1 MANEQSVIELI
12 FNGIDRTGQA
22 TQAAL
27 QNVGKFAGSVQSA
40 TQPVADM
47 TAAAVKLEAG
57 IIATGVAVV
66 ALGIKMAGDFDTAFR
81 QISTLFEASDEDLA
95 GFKEAILSYSSTS
108 SMAMKDI
115 TEAISAAVGSG
126 VKWSDSLALIA
137 TAEKLAVAT
146 RADLKSTTE
155 VLVSTMNAYGI
166 QTQDAGK
173 VSDLFFQIIADGKI
187 EMGDLSQSLAN
198 ITPISAAA
206 GVSLEEV
213 GAAIAVL
220 TAGGMQPST
229 AIDALK
235 SAISNII
242 KPSKQA
248 SDMAVELGVEFNAA
262 ALKSKGLA
270 GVLDDVARATGGN
283 TDKMAILFGDVTGLA
298 AVLSLT
304 GPQAEA
310 FAKSIESMGDS
321 AGAVDAAFQK
331 MTDSVDESTAKI
343 TSAMTALLIRIGAPL
358 LDEFGGITKA
368 IAAIF
373 NALGASVKEGELGG
387 LVKYVEGL
395 MKELQA
401 TLETVA
407 KNMPAALAGADF
419 SGFTK
424 GIDVVV
430 KSIKDLFGGIDLST
444 VNGLQSAIELVG
456 AAFLG
461 LSSYVSGVID
471 SFKPLFDQLAGVASG
486 LDGIDSSIFKTAGEM
501 AGFVTQAN
509 LLAGGLIQLLPALES
524 LVALLL
530 LRNGAGVAGALAAA
544 ATAAGGLALAVGTAG
559 LGAAA
564 LAGGYGIGTLLNGP
578 IDALVTK
585 LTGSK
590 TTLGSWIYDLV
601 NAAKEAENMG
611 IKTGGAAGGVDKLG
625 KSATVAADGADLMC
639 TKAEEAAKGVDGLG
653 KSATGA
659 ADGTDLMCTKAEAA
673 AAGIYGLGNAVGGTD
688 DILQNANKT
697 TGLVIA
703 SYEELEGLV
712 VSGAIVWDKTSLSF
726 KTAEEWAKKLAA
738 ATTDTSEGT
747 KKLAAATGEA
757 SKGITGVKT
766 IIDETTG
773 KVIGY
778 EQAMTKGGAATKA
791 IAEDTK
797 KAEEATRKWAEEVA
811 KMDFQE
817 KLKLIESQTKI
828 TTATIEADAK
838 KAVAAFESIGTS
850 IDSTGKVLET
860 LFGAMAGMDAFG
872 EKWHLFKD
880 QVEKENEHRDK
891 AFAIQEKMMEAQIA
905 QMEAQTQ
912 QLLKGEGLIKIDGAG
927 LKPHLEAFMWE
938 ILSEIQVKV
947 NKDGLKMLLGV

>member
-1 MANEQSVIELI
+1 MATASSVIELI

-66 ALGIKMAGDFDTAFR
+66 ALGIKMAGDFDAAFR

-95 GFKEAILSYSSTS
+95 GFKEAILSYASTS

-248 SDMAVELGVEFNAA
+248 SDMAVELGIEFNAA

-401 TLETVA
+401 TLEAAA

-419 SGFTK
+419 SGFTR
-424 GIDVVV
+424 GIDIVV

-509 LLAGGLIQLLPALES
+509 LLAGGINSLLPALEA
-524 LVALLL
+524 LVAILL
-530 LRNGAGVAGALAAA
+530 LRQGAGLLGAMSSAAAGAAGLAASLGSA
-544 ATAAGGLALAVGTAG
+544 GLVAAAG
-559 LGAAA
+559 AA
-564 LAGGYGIGTLLNGP
+564 GYGVGTLLVEP
-578 IDALVTK
+578 INQMVSAM
-585 LTGSK
+585 TGSQ

-601 NAAKEAENMG
+601 NGGDAAADLGE
-611 IKTGGAAGGVDKLG
+611 KTTGAADGVETLG
-625 KSATVAADGADLMC
+625 TSATVAADGADLMC
-639 TKAEEAAKGVDGLG
+639 TKAEEAAKGMDGLG
-653 KSATGA
+653 EAVTDASGAVKDSKNPFESANA
-659 ADGTDLMCTKAEAA
+659 AMLAVFAA
-673 AAGIYGLGNAVGGTD
+673 SEKAAGGST
-688 DILQNANKT
+688 
-697 TGLVIA
+697 
-703 SYEELEGLV
+703 
-712 VSGAIVWDKTSLSF
+712 
-726 KTAEEWAKKLAA
+726 
-738 ATTDTSEGT
+738 
-747 KKLAAATGEA
+747 KLAAATGEA

-797 KAEEATRKWAEEVA
+797 KAEEATRKWNEEVA
-811 KMDFQE
+811 KMNFQE

-838 KAVAAFESIGTS
+838 KTVAAFESIGAS
-850 IDSTGKVLET
+850 ITSTGEVLST
-860 LFGAMAGMDAFG
+860 LFGAMAGMDTFG

-880 QVEKENEHRDK
+880 QVEKENEHRDRSFELQQK
-891 AFAIQEKMMEAQIA
+891 LTEAQIE
-905 QMEAQTQ
+905 QMKAQTDA
-912 QLLKGEGLIKIDGAG
+912 LLKGDGLIKIDGAG

-947 NKDGLKMLLGV
+947 NKDGLKMLLGA

>member
-1 MANEQSVIELI
+1 MATASSVIELI

-95 GFKEAILSYSSTS
+95 GFKEAILSYASTS

-126 VKWSDSLALIA
+126 VEWSDSLALIA

-146 RADLKSTTE
+146 RADLKGTTE

-166 QTQDAGK
+166 QTKDASR

-187 EMGDLSQSLAN
+187 EMNDLSQSLAR

-206 GVSLEEV
+206 GVSLDEM

-235 SAISNII
+235 SALSNII
-242 KPSKQA
+242 KPSSEA
-248 SDMAVELGVEFNAA
+248 SKLATELGIEFNAA

-395 MKELQA
+395 MKEMQA

-471 SFKPLFDQLAGVASG
+471 SFKPLFDQLAGVADG
-486 LDGIDSSIFKTAGEM
+486 LDGVDSSIFKTAGEM

-509 LLAGGLIQLLPALES
+509 LLAGGINSLLPALEA
-524 LVALLL
+524 LVAILL
-530 LRNGAGVAGALAAA
+530 LRQGAGLLGAMSSAAAGAAGLAASLGSA
-544 ATAAGGLALAVGTAG
+544 GLVAAAG
-559 LGAAA
+559 AA
-564 LAGGYGIGTLLNGP
+564 GYGVGTLLVEP
-578 IDALVTK
+578 INNMVSAM
-585 LTGSK
+585 TGSQ
-590 TTLGSWIYDLV
+590 TTLGSWIYDLL
-601 NAAKEAENMG
+601 NGGDAAADLGE
-611 IKTGGAAGGVDKLG
+611 KTTGAADGVETLG
-625 KSATVAADGADLMC
+625 ASATVAADGADLMC
-639 TKAEEAAKGVDGLG
+639 TKAEEAAKGMDGLG
-653 KSATGA
+653 EAVTDASGAVKDSKNPFESANAAMLAVFAASEKA
-659 ADGTDLMCTKAEAA
+659 ADGST
-673 AAGIYGLGNAVGGTD
+673 
-688 DILQNANKT
+688 
-697 TGLVIA
+697 
-703 SYEELEGLV
+703 
-712 VSGAIVWDKTSLSF
+712 
-726 KTAEEWAKKLAA
+726 
-738 ATTDTSEGT
+738 
-747 KKLAAATGEA
+747 KLAAATGEA
-757 SKGITGVKT
+757 SKGITGVKA

-811 KMDFQE
+811 KMNFQE

-828 TTATIEADAK
+828 TTATIEADSR

-850 IDSTGKVLET
+850 ITSTGDVLGK
-860 LFGAMAGMDAFG
+860 LFEQFANGDMSLSD
-872 EKWHLFKD
+872 KW
-880 QVEKENEHRDK
+880 QIEEQIAKENEHRDRSFELQK
-891 AFAIQEKMMEAQIA
+891 KLTEAQIE
-905 QMEAQTQ
+905 QMKAQTDA
-912 QLLKGEGLIKIDGAG
+912 LLKGDGLIKIDGAG

>member
-1 MANEQSVIELI
+1 MASEQSVIELI

-66 ALGIKMAGDFDTAFR
+66 ALGVKMAGDFDAAFR

-95 GFKEAILSYSSTS
+95 GFKEAILSYASTS

-242 KPSKQA
+242 KPSEQA
-248 SDMAVELGVEFNAA
+248 AKVATELGIEFNAA

-358 LDEFGGITKA
+358 LDELGGITKA
-368 IAAIF
+368 IAAVF

-387 LVKYVEGL
+387 LVEYVDGL

-430 KSIKDLFGGIDLST
+430 QSIKDLFGGIDLST

-471 SFKPLFDQLAGVASG
+471 SFKPLFDQLAGVADG
-486 LDGIDSSIFKTAGEM
+486 LDGVGSSIFKTAGEM

-509 LLAGGLIQLLPALES
+509 LLAGGLNSLLPALEA
-524 LVALLL
+524 LVAILL
-530 LRNGAGVAGALAAA
+530 LRQGAGLVGAMASAAAGAAGLAASLGSA
-544 ATAAGGLALAVGTAG
+544 GLVAAAG
-559 LGAAA
+559 AA
-564 LAGGYGIGTLLNGP
+564 GYGVGTLLVEP
-578 IDALVTK
+578 INNMVSAM
-585 LTGSK
+585 TGSQ
-590 TTLGSWIYDLV
+590 TTLGSWIYDLL
-601 NAAKEAENMG
+601 NGGDAAADLGE
-611 IKTGGAAGGVDKLG
+611 KTTGAADGVETLG
-625 KSATVAADGADLMC
+625 TSATVAADGADLMC
-639 TKAEEAAKGVDGLG
+639 TKAEEAAKGMDGLG
-653 KSATGA
+653 EAVTDASGAVKDSKNPFESANAAMLAVFAASEKA
-659 ADGTDLMCTKAEAA
+659 ADGST
-673 AAGIYGLGNAVGGTD
+673 
-688 DILQNANKT
+688 
-697 TGLVIA
+697 
-703 SYEELEGLV
+703 
-712 VSGAIVWDKTSLSF
+712 
-726 KTAEEWAKKLAA
+726 
-738 ATTDTSEGT
+738 
-747 KKLAAATGEA
+747 KLAAATGAA
-757 SKGITGVKT
+757 SKGIAGVKT

-778 EQAMTKGGAATKA
+778 EQAMTKGGAATKV

-828 TTATIEADAK
+828 TTATIEADSR
-838 KAVAAFESIGTS
+838 KAVAAFESISTS
-850 IDSTGKVLET
+850 IGSTGDVLGK
-860 LFGAMAGMDAFG
+860 LFEQFANGDMSLSD
-872 EKWHLFKD
+872 KWQIED
-880 QVEKENEHRDK
+880 QIDKENKHRDR
-891 AFAIQEKMMEAQIA
+891 AFEIQEKMMEAQIKN
-905 QMEAQTQ
+905 MEAQTQ
-912 QLLKGEGLIKIDGAG
+912 QLLKGDGLIKIDGAG

>member
-1 MANEQSVIELI
+1 MATASSVIELI

-66 ALGIKMAGDFDTAFR
+66 ALGIKMAGDFDAAFR

-95 GFKEAILSYSSTS
+95 GFKEAILSYASTS

-248 SDMAVELGVEFNAA
+248 SDMAVELGIEFNAA

-401 TLETVA
+401 TLEAVA

-419 SGFTK
+419 SGFTR
-424 GIDVVV
+424 GIDIVV

-509 LLAGGLIQLLPALES
+509 LLAGGINSLLPALEA
-524 LVALLL
+524 LVAILL
-530 LRNGAGVAGALAAA
+530 LRQGAGLLGAMSSAAAGAAGLAASLGSA
-544 ATAAGGLALAVGTAG
+544 GLVAAAG
-559 LGAAA
+559 AA
-564 LAGGYGIGTLLNGP
+564 GYGVGTLLVEP
-578 IDALVTK
+578 INQMVSAM
-585 LTGSK
+585 TGSQ

-601 NAAKEAENMG
+601 NGGDAAADLGE
-611 IKTGGAAGGVDKLG
+611 KTTGAADGVETLG
-625 KSATVAADGADLMC
+625 TSATVAADGADLMC
-639 TKAEEAAKGVDGLG
+639 TKAEEAAKGMDGLG
-653 KSATGA
+653 EAVTDASGAVKDSKNPFESANA
-659 ADGTDLMCTKAEAA
+659 AMLAVFAA
-673 AAGIYGLGNAVGGTD
+673 SEKAAGGST
-688 DILQNANKT
+688 
-697 TGLVIA
+697 
-703 SYEELEGLV
+703 
-712 VSGAIVWDKTSLSF
+712 
-726 KTAEEWAKKLAA
+726 
-738 ATTDTSEGT
+738 
-747 KKLAAATGEA
+747 KLAAATGEA

-828 TTATIEADAK
+828 TTATIEADSR
-838 KAVAAFESIGTS
+838 KAVAAFESISTS
-850 IDSTGKVLET
+850 IGSTGDVLGK
-860 LFGAMAGMDAFG
+860 LFEQFANGDMSLSD
-872 EKWHLFKD
+872 KWQIEEQID
-880 QVEKENEHRDK
+880 KENKHRDR
-891 AFAIQEKMMEAQIA
+891 AFEIQEKMMEAQIKN
-905 QMEAQTQ
+905 MEAQTQ
-912 QLLKGEGLIKIDGAG
+912 QLLKGEGLIKIDGTG

-947 NKDGLKMLLGV
+947 NKDGLKMLLGA

>member
-1 MANEQSVIELI
+1 MATASSVIELI

-66 ALGIKMAGDFDTAFR
+66 ALGIKMAGDFDAAFR

-95 GFKEAILSYSSTS
+95 GFKEAILSYASTS

-248 SDMAVELGVEFNAA
+248 SDMAVELGIEFNAA

-368 IAAIF
+368 IAAVF

-401 TLETVA
+401 TLEAAA

-430 KSIKDLFGGIDLST
+430 KSIEDLFGGIDLST
-444 VNGLQSAIELVG
+444 VSGLQSAIELVG

-471 SFKPLFDQLAGVASG
+471 SFKPLFDQLAGVADG
-486 LDGIDSSIFKTAGEM
+486 LDGVDSSIFKTAGEM

-509 LLAGGLIQLLPALES
+509 LLAGGLNSLLPALEA
-524 LVALLL
+524 LVAILL
-530 LRNGAGVAGALAAA
+530 LRQGAGLLGAMSSAAAGAAGLAASLGSA
-544 ATAAGGLALAVGTAG
+544 GLVAAAG
-559 LGAAA
+559 AA
-564 LAGGYGIGTLLNGP
+564 GYGVGTLLVEP
-578 IDALVTK
+578 INQMVSAM
-585 LTGSK
+585 TGSQ

-601 NAAKEAENMG
+601 NGGDAAADLGE
-611 IKTGGAAGGVDKLG
+611 KTAGAADGVETLG
-625 KSATVAADGADLMC
+625 ASATVAADGADLMC
-639 TKAEEAAKGVDGLG
+639 TKAEEAAKGMDGLG
-653 KSATGA
+653 EAVTDASGAVKDSKNPFESANAAMLAVFAASEKA
-659 ADGTDLMCTKAEAA
+659 ADGST
-673 AAGIYGLGNAVGGTD
+673 
-688 DILQNANKT
+688 
-697 TGLVIA
+697 
-703 SYEELEGLV
+703 
-712 VSGAIVWDKTSLSF
+712 
-726 KTAEEWAKKLAA
+726 
-738 ATTDTSEGT
+738 
-747 KKLAAATGEA
+747 KLAAATGEA

-797 KAEEATRKWAEEVA
+797 KAGDAVRKWNEEVA

-828 TTATIEADAK
+828 TTATIEADSK
-838 KAVAAFESIGTS
+838 KAVAAFESISTS

-860 LFGAMAGMDAFG
+860 LFGAMAGMDTYG

-912 QLLKGEGLIKIDGAG
+912 QLLKGEGLIKIDGTG

-947 NKDGLKMLLGV
+947 NKDGLKMLLGA

>member
-1 MANEQSVIELI
+1 MATASSVIELI

-47 TAAAVKLEAG
+47 TAAAVKLEVG

-66 ALGIKMAGDFDTAFR
+66 ALGIKMAGDFDAAFR
-81 QISTLFEASDEDLA
+81 QISTLFKASDEDLA
-95 GFKEAILSYSSTS
+95 GFKEAILSYASTS

-126 VKWSDSLALIA
+126 VEWSDSLALIA

-146 RADLKSTTE
+146 RADLKGTTE
-155 VLVSTMNAYGI
+155 VLVSTMKVYGI
-166 QTQDAGK
+166 ETKDAGK

-187 EMGDLSQSLAN
+187 EMNDLSQSLARL
-198 ITPISAAA
+198 TPISGAA
-206 GVSLEEV
+206 GVSLDEM

-235 SAISNII
+235 SALSNII
-242 KPSKQA
+242 KPSSEA
-248 SDMAVELGVEFNAA
+248 SKLAAELGIEFNAA

-283 TDKMAILFGDVTGLA
+283 TDKMAILFGDMTGLA

-321 AGAVDAAFQK
+321 AGAVDAAFKK
-331 MTDSVDESTAKI
+331 MTDSADESTAKI
-343 TSAMTALLIRIGAPL
+343 TSAMTVLLIRIGAPL

-395 MKELQA
+395 MKEMQA

-430 KSIKDLFGGIDLST
+430 KSIKELFGGIDLST
-444 VNGLQSAIELVG
+444 VSGLQSAIELVG

-471 SFKPLFDQLAGVASG
+471 SFKPLFDQLAGVADG
-486 LDGIDSSIFKTAGEM
+486 LDGVDSSIFKTAGEM

-509 LLAGGLIQLLPALES
+509 LLAGGLNSLLPALEA
-524 LVALLL
+524 LVAILL
-530 LRNGAGVAGALAAA
+530 LRQGAGLLGAMSSAAAGAAGLAASLGSA
-544 ATAAGGLALAVGTAG
+544 GLVAAAG
-559 LGAAA
+559 AA
-564 LAGGYGIGTLLNGP
+564 GYGVGTLLVEP
-578 IDALVTK
+578 INDMVSAM
-585 LTGSK
+585 TGSQ
-590 TTLGSWIYDLV
+590 TTLGSWIYDLL
-601 NAAKEAENMG
+601 NGGDAAADLGE
-611 IKTGGAAGGVDKLG
+611 KTTGAADGVETLG
-625 KSATVAADGADLMC
+625 ASATVAADGADLMC
-639 TKAEEAAKGVDGLG
+639 TKAEEAAKGMDGLG
-653 KSATGA
+653 EAVTDASGAVKDSKNPFESANAAMLAVFAASEKA
-659 ADGTDLMCTKAEAA
+659 ADGST
-673 AAGIYGLGNAVGGTD
+673 
-688 DILQNANKT
+688 
-697 TGLVIA
+697 
-703 SYEELEGLV
+703 
-712 VSGAIVWDKTSLSF
+712 
-726 KTAEEWAKKLAA
+726 
-738 ATTDTSEGT
+738 
-747 KKLAAATGEA
+747 KLAAATGEA

-797 KAEEATRKWAEEVA
+797 KAEEATRKWNEEVA
-811 KMDFQE
+811 KMNFQE

-838 KAVAAFESIGTS
+838 KTVAAFESIGAS
-850 IDSTGKVLET
+850 ITSTGEVLQT
-860 LFGAMAGMDAFG
+860 LFGQMDKFG
-872 EKWHLFKD
+872 DMGWAERRLIEEQID
-880 QVEKENEHRDK
+880 KENEHRDR
-891 AFAIQEKMMEAQIA
+891 AFELQKEMTEAQIA
-905 QMEAQTQ
+905 QMKAQTDA
-912 QLLKGEGLIKIDGAG
+912 LLKGDGLIKIDGAG

-947 NKDGLKMLLGV
+947 NKDGLKMLLGT

>member
-1 MANEQSVIELI
+1 MATASSVIELI

-66 ALGIKMAGDFDTAFR
+66 ALGIKMAGDFDAAFR

-95 GFKEAILSYSSTS
+95 GFKEAILSYASTS

-242 KPSKQA
+242 KPSEQA
-248 SDMAVELGVEFNAA
+248 AKLAAELGIEFNAA

-270 GVLDDVARATGGN
+270 GVLDDVARATSGN

-358 LDEFGGITKA
+358 LDELGGITKA

-401 TLETVA
+401 TLEAAA

-430 KSIKDLFGGIDLST
+430 KSIEDLFGGIDLST
-444 VNGLQSAIELVG
+444 VSGLQSAIELVG

-471 SFKPLFDQLAGVASG
+471 SFKPLFDQLAGVADG
-486 LDGIDSSIFKTAGEM
+486 LDGVDSSIFKTAGEM
-501 AGFVTQAN
+501 AGFVTQVN
-509 LLAGGLIQLLPALES
+509 LLAGGLNSLLPALEA
-524 LVALLL
+524 LVAILL
-530 LRNGAGVAGALAAA
+530 LRQGAGLVGAMASAAAGAAGLAASLGSAGLVA
-544 ATAAGGLALAVGTAG
+544 AAWAAG
-559 LGAAA
+559 
-564 LAGGYGIGTLLNGP
+564 YGVGTLLVEP
-578 IDALVTK
+578 INNMVSAM
-585 LTGSK
+585 TGSQ

-601 NAAKEAENMG
+601 NGGDAAADLGE
-611 IKTGGAAGGVDKLG
+611 KTTGAADGVETLG
-625 KSATVAADGADLMC
+625 TSATVAADGADLMC
-639 TKAEEAAKGVDGLG
+639 TKAEEAAKGMDGLG
-653 KSATGA
+653 EAVTDASGAVKDSKNPFESANAAMLAVFAASEKA
-659 ADGTDLMCTKAEAA
+659 ADGST
-673 AAGIYGLGNAVGGTD
+673 
-688 DILQNANKT
+688 
-697 TGLVIA
+697 
-703 SYEELEGLV
+703 
-712 VSGAIVWDKTSLSF
+712 
-726 KTAEEWAKKLAA
+726 
-738 ATTDTSEGT
+738 
-747 KKLAAATGEA
+747 KLAAATGEA
-757 SKGITGVKT
+757 SKGIAGVKT

-797 KAEEATRKWAEEVA
+797 KAEEATRKWSEEVA

-850 IDSTGKVLET
+850 IDSTGEVLQT
-860 LFGAMAGMDAFG
+860 LFGQMDKFG
-872 EKWHLFKD
+872 DMNWSARRLIED
-880 QVEKENEHRDK
+880 QIEKENKLRQD
-891 AFAIQEKMMEAQIA
+891 AFELQKKLTEVQIK

>member
-1 MANEQSVIELI
+1 MATASSVIELI

-66 ALGIKMAGDFDTAFR
+66 ALGIKMAGDFDAAFR

-95 GFKEAILSYSSTS
+95 GFKEAILSYASTS

-235 SAISNII
+235 SSISNII

-248 SDMAVELGVEFNAA
+248 SDMAVELGIEFNAA

-343 TSAMTALLIRIGAPL
+343 TNAMTALLIRIGAPL
-358 LDEFGGITKA
+358 LDEFGDITKA
-368 IAAIF
+368 IAAMF

-401 TLETVA
+401 ALEAAA

-424 GIDVVV
+424 GLDVVV
-430 KSIKDLFGGIDLST
+430 QSIKNLFGGIDLST

-461 LSSYVSGVID
+461 LSGYVSGVID
-471 SFKPLFDQLAGVASG
+471 SFKPLLDQLAGVADG
-486 LDGIDSSIFKTAGEM
+486 LDGVDSSIFKTAGEM

-509 LLAGGLIQLLPALES
+509 LLAGGLNSLLPALEA
-524 LVALLL
+524 LVAILL
-530 LRNGAGVAGALAAA
+530 LRQGAGLLGAMSSAAAGAAGLAASLGSA
-544 ATAAGGLALAVGTAG
+544 GLVAAAG
-559 LGAAA
+559 AA
-564 LAGGYGIGTLLNGP
+564 GYGVGTLLVEP
-578 IDALVTK
+578 INKMVSAM
-585 LTGSK
+585 TGSQ

-601 NAAKEAENMG
+601 NGGDAAADLGE
-611 IKTGGAAGGVDKLG
+611 KTTGAADGVETLG
-625 KSATVAADGADLMC
+625 TSATVAADGADLMC
-639 TKAEEAAKGVDGLG
+639 TKAEEAAKGMDGLG
-653 KSATGA
+653 EAVTDASGAVKDSKNPFESANAAMLAVFAASEKA
-659 ADGTDLMCTKAEAA
+659 ADGST
-673 AAGIYGLGNAVGGTD
+673 
-688 DILQNANKT
+688 
-697 TGLVIA
+697 
-703 SYEELEGLV
+703 
-712 VSGAIVWDKTSLSF
+712 
-726 KTAEEWAKKLAA
+726 
-738 ATTDTSEGT
+738 
-747 KKLAAATGEA
+747 KLAAATGEA

-797 KAEEATRKWAEEVA
+797 KAEEATRKWNEEVA
-811 KMDFQE
+811 KMNFQE

-838 KAVAAFESIGTS
+838 KTVAAFESIGAS
-850 IDSTGKVLET
+850 ITSTGEVLST
-860 LFGAMAGMDAFG
+860 LFGAMAGMDTFG

-880 QVEKENEHRDK
+880 QVEKENEHRDRSFELQK
-891 AFAIQEKMMEAQIA
+891 ELTEAQIA
-905 QMEAQTQ
+905 QMKAQTDA
-912 QLLKGEGLIKIDGAG
+912 LLKGDGLIKIDGAG

-947 NKDGLKMLLGV
+947 NKDGLKMLLGA

>member
-40 TQPVADM
+40 TQPVANM

-95 GFKEAILSYSSTS
+95 GFKESILSYASTS
-108 SMAMKDI
+108 SMAMEDI

-187 EMGDLSQSLAN
+187 EMGDLSRSLAN

-229 AIDALK
+229 AIDALR

-242 KPSKQA
+242 KPSNQA
-248 SDMAVELGVEFNAA
+248 SDMAAELGIEFNAA

-270 GVLDDVARATGGN
+270 GVLDDVARATGGS
-283 TDKMAILFGDVTGLA
+283 TDKMALLFGDVTGLA

-310 FAKSIESMGDS
+310 FAKSIKSMGDS
-321 AGAVDAAFQK
+321 AGAVDAAFKK
-331 MTDSVDESTAKI
+331 MTDSMDASVAKI
-343 TSAMTALLIRIGAPL
+343 TNAMTVLLNRIGAPL

-395 MKELQA
+395 MKEMQA
-401 TLETVA
+401 TLEAVA

-424 GIDVVV
+424 GLDVVV
-430 KSIKDLFGGIDLST
+430 QSIKNLFGGIDLST
-444 VNGLQSAIELVG
+444 VEGLQSAIELVG

-509 LLAGGLIQLLPALES
+509 LLAGGINSLLPALEA
-524 LVALLL
+524 LVAILL
-530 LRNGAGVAGALAAA
+530 LRQGAGLLGAMSSAAAGAAGLAAA
-544 ATAAGGLALAVGTAG
+544 LGSTGLVLAAG
-559 LGAAA
+559 AA
-564 LAGGYGIGTLLNGP
+564 GYGVGTLLVEP
-578 IDALVTK
+578 INNMVSAM
-585 LTGSK
+585 TGSQ
-590 TTLGSWIYDLV
+590 TTLGSWIYDLL
-601 NAAKEAENMG
+601 NGGDAAADLGE
-611 IKTGGAAGGVDKLG
+611 KTTGAADGVETLG
-625 KSATVAADGADLMC
+625 TSATAAADGAALMC

-703 SYEELEGLV
+703 SYEELEGLAA
-712 VSGAIVWDKTSLSF
+712 SGAIVWDKTSLSF

-738 ATTDTSEGT
+738 ATNDTSEGT

-828 TTATIEADAK
+828 TTATIEADSR
-838 KAVAAFESIGTS
+838 KAVAAFESISTS
-850 IDSTGKVLET
+850 IGSTGDVLGK
-860 LFGAMAGMDAFG
+860 LFEQFANGDMSLSD
-872 EKWHLFKD
+872 KW
-880 QVEKENEHRDK
+880 QIEEQIAKENKHRDK
-891 AFAIQEKMMEAQIA
+891 AFEIQEKMMEAQIKN
-905 QMEAQTQ
+905 MEAQTQ
-912 QLLKGEGLIKIDGAG
+912 QLLKGEGLIKIDGTG

-947 NKDGLKMLLGV
+947 NKDGLKMLLGA

>member
-1 MANEQSVIELI
+1 MATASSVIELI

-66 ALGIKMAGDFDTAFR
+66 ALGIKMAGDFDAAFR

-95 GFKEAILSYSSTS
+95 GFKEAILSYASTS

-248 SDMAVELGVEFNAA
+248 SDMAVELGIEFNAA

-321 AGAVDAAFQK
+321 AGAVDAAFKK

-358 LDEFGGITKA
+358 LDEFGDITKA
-368 IAAIF
+368 IAAMF

-401 TLETVA
+401 TLEAAA

-424 GIDVVV
+424 GLDVVV
-430 KSIKDLFGGIDLST
+430 QSIKNLFGGIDLST
-444 VNGLQSAIELVG
+444 VSGLQSAIELVG

-461 LSSYVSGVID
+461 LSGYVSGVID
-471 SFKPLFDQLAGVASG
+471 SFKPLFDQLAGVADG
-486 LDGIDSSIFKTAGEM
+486 LDGVDSSIFKTAGEM

-509 LLAGGLIQLLPALES
+509 LLAGSLNSLLPALEA
-524 LVALLL
+524 LVAILL
-530 LRNGAGVAGALAAA
+530 LRQGAGLVGAMASAAAGAAGLAASLGSA
-544 ATAAGGLALAVGTAG
+544 GLVAAAG
-559 LGAAA
+559 AA
-564 LAGGYGIGTLLNGP
+564 GYGVGTLLVEP
-578 IDALVTK
+578 INNMVSAM
-585 LTGSK
+585 TGSQ

-601 NAAKEAENMG
+601 NGGDAAADLGE
-611 IKTGGAAGGVDKLG
+611 KTTGAADGVETLG
-625 KSATVAADGADLMC
+625 TSATVAADGADLMC
-639 TKAEEAAKGVDGLG
+639 TKAEEAAKGMDGLG
-653 KSATGA
+653 EAVTDASGAVKDSKNPFESANAAMLAVFAASEKA
-659 ADGTDLMCTKAEAA
+659 ADGST
-673 AAGIYGLGNAVGGTD
+673 
-688 DILQNANKT
+688 
-697 TGLVIA
+697 
-703 SYEELEGLV
+703 
-712 VSGAIVWDKTSLSF
+712 
-726 KTAEEWAKKLAA
+726 
-738 ATTDTSEGT
+738 
-747 KKLAAATGEA
+747 KLAAATGEA

-797 KAEEATRKWAEEVA
+797 KAEEATRKWNEEVA
-811 KMDFQE
+811 KMNFQE

-838 KAVAAFESIGTS
+838 KTVAAFESIGAS
-850 IDSTGKVLET
+850 ITSTGEVLST
-860 LFGAMAGMDAFG
+860 LFGAMAGMDTFG

-880 QVEKENEHRDK
+880 QVEKENEHRDRSFELQK
-891 AFAIQEKMMEAQIA
+891 ELTEAQIA
-905 QMEAQTQ
+905 QMKAQTDA
-912 QLLKGEGLIKIDGAG
+912 LLKGDGLIKIDGAG

-947 NKDGLKMLLGV
+947 NKDGLKMLLGA

>member
-66 ALGIKMAGDFDTAFR
+66 ALGIKMAGDFDAAFR

-95 GFKEAILSYSSTS
+95 GFKESILSYASASD
-108 SMAMKDI
+108 MAMKDI

-126 VKWSDSLALIA
+126 VKWSDSLELIA
-137 TAEKLAVAT
+137 RAEKLAVAT
-146 RADLKSTTE
+146 RADLKSATE

-187 EMGDLSQSLAN
+187 EMGDLSRSLAN

-229 AIDALK
+229 AIDALR

-242 KPSKQA
+242 KPSEQA
-248 SDMAVELGVEFNAA
+248 ANLAAELGIEFNAA

-283 TDKMAILFGDVTGLA
+283 TDKMALLFGDVTGLA

-310 FAKSIESMGDS
+310 FAKSIKSMGDS
-321 AGAVDAAFQK
+321 AGAVDAAFKK
-331 MTDSVDESTAKI
+331 MTDSMDASVAKI
-343 TSAMTALLIRIGAPL
+343 TNAMTVLLNRIGAPL

-373 NALGASVKEGELGG
+373 NALGASVKDGELGG

-419 SGFTK
+419 SGFTN

-444 VNGLQSAIELVG
+444 VSGLQSAIELVG

-486 LDGIDSSIFKTAGEM
+486 LDGIDSSVFKTAGEM

-509 LLAGGLIQLLPALES
+509 LLAGGLNSLLPALEA
-524 LVALLL
+524 LVAILL
-530 LRNGAGVAGALAAA
+530 LRQGAGLLGAMSSAAAGAAGLAASLGSA
-544 ATAAGGLALAVGTAG
+544 GLVAAAG
-559 LGAAA
+559 AA
-564 LAGGYGIGTLLNGP
+564 GYGVGTLLVEP
-578 IDALVTK
+578 INKMVSAM
-585 LTGSK
+585 TGSK
-590 TTLGSWIYDLV
+590 TTLGSWIYDLLHGGD
-601 NAAKEAENMG
+601 AATDLG
-611 IKTGGAAGGVDKLG
+611 TKTTEAAGGVDKLG
-625 KSATVAADGADLMC
+625 TSAAGVADDTDLMC
-639 TKAEEAAKGVDGLG
+639 TKAEEAAKGMD
-653 KSATGA
+653 
-659 ADGTDLMCTKAEAA
+659 
-673 AAGIYGLGNAVGGTD
+673 GLGNAVGGTD

-703 SYEELEGLV
+703 SYEELEGLAA
-712 VSGAIVWDKTSLSF
+712 SGAIVWDKTSLSF

-738 ATTDTSEGT
+738 ATNDTSEGT

-811 KMDFQE
+811 KMNFQE

-838 KAVAAFESIGTS
+838 KMAAAFESIGTA
-850 IDSTGKVLET
+850 ITSTGEVLQT
-860 LFGAMAGMDAFG
+860 LFGQMEKFGDMDWSARRLI
-872 EKWHLFKD
+872 ED
-880 QVEKENEHRDK
+880 QIEKENKLRQD
-891 AFAIQEKMMEAQIA
+891 AFELQKKLTEVQIK
-905 QMEAQTQ
+905 QMEAQTEA
-912 QLLKGEGLIKIDGAG
+912 LLKSDGLIKIDGAG

-938 ILSEIQVKV
+938 ILKEIQVKV